1 MIKQILF
8 KILEFFGILRK
19 TTDDSKEDTST
30 DNTDVTIKVE
40 EADDDDS
47 WFEYVAFDESTI
59 EAIKDVFRPII
70 KNYYSGD
77 GKNVY
82 FDFMKGIIRRIKV
95 YCTISEDGKL
105 LSIRFSLSD
114 TYSATEEFEA
124 FINQYILK
132 DFYTKIENTSLANIP
147 LEIKLENGVL
157 KVRLVKFLDDVED

>member
-19 TTDDSKEDTST
+19 TNSDTTTDTS
-30 DNTDVTIKVE
+30 DSTDVTIKVE
-40 EADDDDS
+40 ENEDNS
-47 WFEYVAFDESTI
+47 EWFEYVAFDEYTI

-70 KNYYSGD
+70 KNYYSGE

-82 FDFMKGIIRRIKV
+82 YEFMKGIIRRIKV

-114 TYSATEEFEA
+114 SYSATQEFES
-124 FINQYILK
+124 FINEHILK
-132 DFYTKIENTSLANIP
+132 DFYSKIENTSLANIP

-157 KVRLVKFLDDVED
+157 KVRLVKFLEDN